1 MPLRMRVFLLFS
13 MGVLEAFFYRG
24 VRKMQISLPVASR
37 SHKLFETC
45 CGGGLWLLVRARGDT
60 RWTEPILKCFSG
72 PFCPRSHRCCASTLP
87 IQNARQPSWAF
98 CCALGGWWLGRC
110 GVAGA
115 PGAHLQG
122 GQGPNVGWRAFYTG
136 IFGNTLATYAPIPA
150 VIFSFSLLLSTPD
163 PGPGCTCSSW
173 APTRASATRHRHP
186 AGHTSTKIPAEIRKA
201 MSVGLAVI
209 AAGGHERRFVSGP
222 PFTGGAWGTG
232 GRSGLAHVAV
242 LARKC
247 HTRGAL
253 PAVVEVTI

>member
-1 MPLRMRVFLLFS
+1 MNPGKLLSPRHSPSCGPLKQQQLGDQDERHPGPRRASEQKRAMAARIAASSFSSAPSSPRLERRGAPGSKREPTTEKVRPARTSSPRFLLVLKSRAAALFDRGCS
-13 MGVLEAFFYRG
+13 KMGT
-24 VRKMQISLPVASR
+24 SR
-37 SHKLFETC
+37 SFAGRSHALFETC

-163 PGPGCTCSSW
+163 PGPGCTW
-173 APTRASATRHRHP
+173 P
-186 AGHTSTKIPAEIRKA
+186 G
-201 MSVGLAVI
+201 
-209 AAGGHERRFVSGP
+209 
-222 PFTGGAWGTG
+222 
-232 GRSGLAHVAV
+232 
-242 LARKC
+242 
-247 HTRGAL
+247 
-253 PAVVEVTI
+253 

>member
-1 MPLRMRVFLLFS
+1 MSAFDENMDPSSSSLSSRLKRDRDSPAEVKPVGTKVRILPLRMRVFLLFS

-60 RWTEPILKCFSG
+60 RLTEPILKCFSG

-163 PGPGCTCSSW
+163 PGPGCTW
-173 APTRASATRHRHP
+173 P
-186 AGHTSTKIPAEIRKA
+186 G
-201 MSVGLAVI
+201 
-209 AAGGHERRFVSGP
+209 
-222 PFTGGAWGTG
+222 
-232 GRSGLAHVAV
+232 
-242 LARKC
+242 
-247 HTRGAL
+247 
-253 PAVVEVTI
+253 